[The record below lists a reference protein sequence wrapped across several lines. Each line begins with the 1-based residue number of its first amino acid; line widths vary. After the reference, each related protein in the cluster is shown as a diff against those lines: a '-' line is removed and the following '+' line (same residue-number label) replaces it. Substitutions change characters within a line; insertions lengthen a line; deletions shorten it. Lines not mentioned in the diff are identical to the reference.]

1 MTSRFIL
8 QTEKNRLIAETKERL
23 ENVGRR
29 HISLIEGQLKDRED
43 EGKQAAKSIKAA
55 ISSIS
60 GESQLSHSI
69 DSDGSIT
76 GISPTLACSFFL
88 SSGAE
93 LTKELTSRI
102 LNTVKAIDLLAPA
115 LLSDFEKVTI
125 HTTENIIVSA
135 PPSIIPPGSYPES
148 TPLMRQAMNQYQ
160 SFWTPV
166 RYDFDSRMW
175 LTTLVVPLHHVGRYL
190 GTLSSP
196 R

>member
-1 MTSRFIL
+1 MLPEKVEGKLFILTLLICLIASFVTSRFIL

-60 GESQLSHSI
+60 GESQLSHST

-115 LLSDFEKVTI
+115 LT
-125 HTTENIIVSA
+125 
-135 PPSIIPPGSYPES
+135 
-148 TPLMRQAMNQYQ
+148 Q
-160 SFWTPV
+160 SQL
-166 RYDFDSRMW
+166 R
-175 LTTLVVPLHHVGRYL
+175 
-190 GTLSSP
+190 
-196 R
+196 